1 MITRFILFG
10 TLLAGF
16 VANCA
21 AQTRYRSDLPAA
33 LPRPMLAV
41 NGVNFPQT
49 ESGLQTALN
58 ALAQSCGT
66 VQLPASMSIEITV
79 DLVVPPCSGGTNILA
94 GSGDT
99 TILHL
104 ATASAR
110 IVQSSGTWV
119 KSLQITSSQKSAV
132 AGGGLYSVK
141 TSDVEASD
149 VTFSGGG
156 PQIAYQGVSN
166 FTISGTQHFNLTAPG
181 NAILVNGS
189 DHGVVSNAQIEG
201 FTAPASA
208 TYYGGAILVANG
220 SSEIAIVNPVISDI
234 DGTAVPDYAGVDI
247 SASHSVSVLGGTISG
262 LKNGDGVV
270 TEDGTT
276 DVNISGT
283 TSTGHSNASGVG
295 LFGNNGD
302 GFDIYNSARVE
313 LSDCVGSNNGNL
325 STNLQHGAEIFSSED
340 VTISNCEFSG
350 NGAEGIIVAGSPRTK
365 IVDVTSSNNCMAGAY
380 FEHVSGSVN
389 VSGAQVTLTNGIA
402 FGLAWEPGTQISIQS
417 QAYKIASVTD
427 GSHLLLATSAG
438 TLSGATYSLESYQA
452 ELSGGS
458 FNNNG
463 TGGVLPHGIY
473 LADATTASV
482 SNTTAT
488 NEAANG
494 STQMW
499 GANVQNQ
506 AQATFFRDDF
516 RGNAAG
522 EIQDGPGIS
531 QEFDMVTA
539 PSLEPCCRSR
549 ARVGVVASPNGNVLR
564 N

>member
-1 MITRFILFG
+1 M
-10 TLLAGF
+10 
-16 VANCA
+16 

-33 LPRPMLAV
+33 VPRTMLAV

-58 ALAQSCGT
+58 ALEQSCGT
-66 VQLPASMSIEITV
+66 VQLPANVSIEITV
-79 DLVVPPCSGGTNILA
+79 DLVVPSCSSGTNILA

-99 TILHL
+99 TILRL

-149 VTFSGGG
+149 LTFSGGG
-156 PQIAYQGVSN
+156 PQLVYQGVSN

-189 DHGVVSNAQIEG
+189 DHGVVSNAKIGG

-220 SSEIAIVNPVISDI
+220 SSEIAIVNPAISDI
-234 DGTAVPDYAGVDI
+234 DGTAVRDYAGVDI
-247 SASHSVSVLGGTISG
+247 SASHSVSVFGGTISG

-270 TEDGTT
+270 TEEGTT

-283 TSTGHSNASGVG
+283 TSTGNSNASGAG
-295 LFGNNGD
+295 SFGNNGD

-313 LSDCVGSNNGNL
+313 LSDCVGANNGSL
-325 STNLQHGAEIFSSED
+325 STNPQRGAEIFSSED

-350 NGAEGIIVAGSPRTK
+350 NGAQGIIVVGSPRTK
-365 IVDVTSSNNCMAGAY
+365 IVDVTSSSNCMAGVY
-380 FEHVSGSVN
+380 FEHAGGSLDVA
-389 VSGAQVTLTNGIA
+389 GTQVTLTSGTA
-402 FGLAWEPGTQISIQS
+402 FGLAWESGTRILIQS
-417 QAYKIASVTD
+417 QAYTILSVTD
-427 GSHLLLATSAG
+427 GTHLVLLSSAG
-438 TLSGATYSLESYQA
+438 TVSGATYSVESYQA
-452 ELSGGS
+452 QLSGGT
-458 FNNNG
+458 FNDNG
-463 TGGVLPHGIY
+463 TAGMMAHGIY

-494 STQMW
+494 RTQMW
-499 GANVQNQ
+499 GANLQNQ
-506 AQATFFRDDF
+506 AQATFYRDNF
-516 RGNAAG
+516 QGNVAG
-522 EIQDGPGIS
+522 EIQDGPGAS
-531 QEFDMVTA
+531 QEFDMVTE
-539 PSLEPCCRSR
+539 PGPDPCCHRR
-549 ARVGVVASPNGNVLR
+549 ARAGAAPTSNGNVPR